1 MSHLGYVAIVMN
13 YAALNVIVVDVIVVH
28 FIFVK
33 IIVPM
38 RTHVIIA
45 KYNYMDVAVCK
56 YIAPLHFILLMCD
69 IRL

>member
-1 MSHLGYVAIVMN
+1 MN

-38 RTHVIIA
+38 ETHVIIA

-56 YIAPLHFILLMCD
+56 YSAPLHFILLMCD